1 MKAAMVATRKTTR
14 GFIVTTCNYDKYQTP
29 GNYKR
34 PANATTVAERTP
46 QCAATI
52 NNNNKHKDIQ
62 AERERAL
69 SAFQRPSAD
78 SAPLRA
84 GKSGMTIEIPV
95 RFIAPYTNKIRSIKL
110 EACPR
115 ENGDPKP

>member
-14 GFIVTTCNYDKYQTP
+14 GFIVTICNYDKYQTP

-34 PANATTVAERTP
+34 TANATTTAERTP

-62 AERERAL
+62 AERERGL
-69 SAFQRPSAD
+69 SLNFKG
-78 SAPLRA
+78 L
-84 GKSGMTIEIPV
+84 GLIM
-95 RFIAPYTNKIRSIKL
+95 
-110 EACPR
+110 
-115 ENGDPKP
+115 